1 MAPSAAA
8 PAFVPGQQAPPG
20 SFTPQNQPEQPAM
33 PNNGQGPASGS
44 NLVAQEVNGM
54 VYYYDASQLPP
65 VNNYPTYSA
74 PQGYQPSVM
83 GMGGM
88 VTPSPDGFYY
98 PQQAPGMVY
107 YPQ

>member
-1 MAPSAAA
+1 
-8 PAFVPGQQAPPG
+8 
-20 SFTPQNQPEQPAM
+20 
-33 PNNGQGPASGS
+33 
-44 NLVAQEVNGM
+44 M
-54 VYYYDASQLPP
+54 VYYYDASQIAP
-65 VNNYPTYSA
+65 VNSYPAYTA

-98 PQQAPGMVY
+98 PQHAPGMVY

>member
-1 MAPSAAA
+1 M
-8 PAFVPGQQAPPG
+8 PG
-20 SFTPQNQPEQPAM
+20 SFTPQNQHEQPTAQA
-33 PNNGQGPASGS
+33 NGQQASNNP

-54 VYYYDASQLPP
+54 VYYYDASQIPS
-65 VNNYPTYSA
+65 VNYPSYSA

-98 PQQAPGMVY
+98 PQPAPGMVY
-107 YPQ
+107 YSQ

>member
-1 MAPSAAA
+1 
-8 PAFVPGQQAPPG
+8 
-20 SFTPQNQPEQPAM
+20 
-33 PNNGQGPASGS
+33 
-44 NLVAQEVNGM
+44 M

-65 VNNYPTYSA
+65 VNNYPAYSA
-74 PQGYQPSVM
+74 PQSYQPSVM

-98 PQQAPGMVY
+98 PQQASGMVY